1 MPPNHRPA
9 FHFLPE
15 RNWMNDPNGLIEWQG
30 QTHLFYQ
37 YNPHGAFPD
46 TIHWG
51 HAVSADRV
59 HWQHLPIALAPTPG
73 GPDAGGCWTGS
84 AVDNAGLPTLI
95 YTGVHPQVVCLAA
108 STDGLLTWF

>member
-1 MPPNHRPA
+1 MT
-9 FHFLPE
+9 
-15 RNWMNDPNGLIEWQG
+15 DPNGLIEWQG

-84 AVDNAGLPTLI
+84 AADDDGVPTVI
-95 YTGVHPQVVCLAA
+95 HTGVHPQAA
-108 STDGLLTWF
+108 SPATGAASASAGGRLIR